1 VPAHEH
7 DHADDHE
14 HDHEHDHADDH
25 AVGNARRHGHGGHDH
40 DHEHFGPVDAGMM
53 ATREGVRATW
63 ISLAAL
69 GVTAVLQ
76 MAVVG
81 LSGSV
86 ALLADTLHNVTD
98 ALTAIPLLIA
108 FRLGR
113 RPPTRRYPYG
123 YHRAEDVAGLVI
135 VAMILLSAILAGAEA
150 IRRLAHPEPIEAVG
164 WVLAAGVI
172 GFAGN
177 EAVAWYRTRVGRRIG
192 SAALVADGQHA
203 RADGLTSLGV
213 VLSALGALAG
223 IDRADAVVGIAITA
237 AIVITLVRAA
247 RAILHRALDGT
258 DEATI
263 ALIEAVGASVTGVE
277 HVTDARAR
285 WSGHRL
291 LAELCVIV
299 EPTLSVSDGHRI
311 ADDVRD
317 ALLHDVPRLADATVH
332 VDPHEHASHAGGT
345 AAPA

>member
-1 VPAHEH
+1 V
-7 DHADDHE
+7 D
-14 HDHEHDHADDH
+14 
-25 AVGNARRHGHGGHDH
+25 GHDH
-40 DHEHFGPVDAGMM
+40 DHGHDHGHEGHGHEHFGPADATTI

-63 ISLAAL
+63 ISLAGL

-76 MAVVG
+76 LAVVVM
-81 LSGSV
+81 SGSV

-113 RPPTRRYPYG
+113 RPPNRRYPYG

-135 VAMILLSAILAGAEA
+135 VAMILLSAVFAGIEA
-150 IRRLAHPEPIEAVG
+150 VRRLARPEPIEAVG

-172 GFAGN
+172 GFLGN
-177 EAVAWYRTRVGRRIG
+177 EAVAGYRMRVGRRIG

-213 VLSALGALAG
+213 VASALGAIAG
-223 IDRADAVVGIAITA
+223 VDRADAVVGIAITG
-237 AIVITLVRAA
+237 AIVVTLVRAA

-258 DEATI
+258 EESTI
-263 ALIEAVGASVTGVE
+263 ALIETVAASIDGVE
-277 HVTDARAR
+277 HVTDTRAR

-291 LAELCVIV
+291 LAELCVTV
-299 EPTLSVSDGHRI
+299 QPTLSVSDGHAI
-311 ADDVRD
+311 ADDVRE
-317 ALLHDVPRLADATVH
+317 ALLHEVPRLADVTVH
-332 VDPHEHASHAGGT
+332 VDPHEHDSHTGGIT
-345 AAPA
+345 ARA